1 MWFMI
6 CSLRY
11 SVVVSHSVVCTRV
24 YIYIYRMFILEFL
37 NDTTHIKWGDRELMD
52 MGWTS
57 I

>member
-11 SVVVSHSVVCTRV
+11 SVVVSHSVVGTR
-24 YIYIYRMFILEFL
+24 IYIYRMFILEFL